1 MYNTED
7 DTVENLD
14 PTGLIIGTRRYGDV
28 EHFSILTL
36 K

>member
-14 PTGLIIGTRRYGDV
+14 PNRLIIGTRRYGDV
-28 EHFSILTL
+28 EHFFLLTL